1 MTPMRTLERATTRR
15 LAVLTAVLSAVLLY
29 AAASALAGELLILG
43 PKKKPDLEY
52 FAAKNERNDV
62 HISDSKAGYVIQD
75 LGAVIKNS
83 APKCRRTAD
92 RHKVT
97 CPHKIRRGSSGA
109 KRKPAFLNVVLNDGN
124 DYLIQSVGVG
134 LPLLVSGDS
143 GDDRIFA
150 GPSGDT
156 IYGKS
161 GDDYLDGRGGHDTI
175 SGGDG
180 DDIIISNDDDSDV
193 VKCGP
198 GTDRVEGDHLD
209 KIAKDCERVEA

>member
-1 MTPMRTLERATTRR
+1 MTSKRTHQRRSTRTAT
-15 LAVLTAVLSAVLLY
+15 LAGMAAVALLLFG
-29 AAASALAGELLILG
+29 AASALAGELLILG
-43 PKKKPDLEY
+43 SKSKPDLEY
-52 FAAKNERNDV
+52 FAAKGERNDV

-75 LGAVIKNS
+75 LGPTIKNS
-83 APKCRRTAD
+83 ASKCRRTAD

-97 CPHKIRRGSSGA
+97 CPHKISRGGA

-124 DYLIQSVGVG
+124 DFLTMSAAVHV
-134 LPLLVSGDS
+134 PLTVSCDS
-143 GDDRIFA
+143 GDDRIYG

-156 IYGKS
+156 IFGKN

-180 DDIIISNDDDSDV
+180 DDIIISNDDNADV

-198 GTDRVEGDHLD
+198 GTDRVEGDQFD

>member
-1 MTPMRTLERATTRR
+1 MLTLERATARR
-15 LAVLTAVLSAVLLY
+15 LVALTAVFAIVLLY
-29 AAASALAGELLILG
+29 AAASAVAGELLILG
-43 PKKKPDLEY
+43 SKKKPDLEY

-83 APKCRRTAD
+83 ASKCKRTAD

-97 CPHKIRRGSSGA
+97 CPHKISRGGA
-109 KRKPAFLNVVLNDGN
+109 KRKPAFLNVVLGDGN
-124 DYLIQSVGVG
+124 DYFIQSVAVRI
-134 LPLLVSGDS
+134 PLLISGDS

-156 IYGKS
+156 IYGKN
-161 GDDYLDGRGGHDTI
+161 GDDYLDGRSGHDTI
-175 SGGDG
+175 SGGEG
-180 DDIIISNDDDSDV
+180 DDIIVSNDDISDV